1 MATTEVTQAAGQEQ
15 VSASEIM
22 VTAASVQVHDGET
35 AVVGIGLPQLAC
47 VLARR
52 THAPRMSMVLEIGV
66 VNMAPVDT
74 PVGLADSR
82 IFYKATCWTGFVD
95 SLGMNLHRGVV
106 DVGFIGALEVDEYG
120 NVNTTATKG
129 PDGKLIYFNGS
140 AGGNDV
146 ASCAKRVVAI
156 VRHGKR
162 KLPKKV
168 AYLTSPGFRDG
179 KSRQELG
186 LRGGGPV
193 RVITDMAVLGF
204 DNPERRAQV
213 ISMHPGITAEK
224 LRDNTGFDLIIPP
237 NVQTTPL
244 PTKEELRLLREEIDP
259 KRVYLRG
266 MD

>member
-1 MATTEVTQAAGQEQ
+1 MATTEVRDAAASEQ

-22 VTAASVQVHDGET
+22 VTAASLEVHDGET

-52 THAPRMSMVLEIGV
+52 THAPGMSMVLEIGV

-82 IFYKATCWTGFVD
+82 IFYKATCWSGFLD

-106 DVGFIGALEVDEYG
+106 DVGFIGALECDEHG

-146 ASCAKRVVAI
+146 ATSAKRVVVI

-162 KLPKKV
+162 KLPKMV

-179 KSRQELG
+179 KSRKELG
-186 LRGGGPV
+186 LPGGGPV

-213 ISMHPGITAEK
+213 ISMHPGITVEK
-224 LRDNTGFDLIIPP
+224 LKENTGFDLIIPKDVP
-237 NVQTTPL
+237 ITPL
-244 PTKEELRLLREEIDP
+244 PTKEQLRLLREEIDP